1 MNKMGCK
8 ASRQTIDPASLE
20 APNLVGTNSGSGNG
34 TDVVSGVTNGG
45 DGEYNEA
52 RSDSEVLFRPPIALF
67 EQTGTTSSSPFSSRM
82 VRNRLSSRTGRLG
95 GANTGSFSLAVDPYD
110 EGDNLNQ
117 LRSEMM
123 TLERMFQTLLE
134 SQRSGSSLESNR
146 TGYPP
151 ASTRTIKNLPTIV
164 VSKRDLE
171 DGCNK
176 ECSVCFLEFNVNDKV
191 SRLQCGHFFH
201 PECVNEWLQKKCTC
215 PICRWELETED
226 QLFEVDRIE
235 RMKSRKIRVKD
246 HELDR
251 LCIEGLQEMAGTKG
265 VKNRAKLIKTIKSL
279 SNIDVVTRPQ
289 DKELEYEEKKHEEEE
304 KVEISNVNHP
314 ATTCN

>member
-1 MNKMGCK
+1 MGCK

-20 APNLVGTNSGSGNG
+20 APNRVRTNSASGNG
-34 TDVVSGVTNGG
+34 ADTDVSVYVPVSGE
-45 DGEYNEA
+45 GEYSES
-52 RSDSEVLFRPPIALF
+52 RSNSEVLFRPPWGMSLLSF
-67 EQTGTTSSSPFSSRM
+67 QRD
-82 VRNRLSSRTGRLG
+82 RLARPNAR
-95 GANTGSFSLAVDPYD
+95 SFNLVVDPHD
-110 EGDNLNQ
+110 DVNNINQ
-117 LRSEMM
+117 LRTEML
-123 TLERMFQTLLE
+123 TLERMFQTLLD
-134 SQRSGSSLESNR
+134 SQRSGSPLGGNR
-146 TGYPP
+146 SAYPP
-151 ASTRTIKNLPTIV
+151 ASTQTIKNLPTIV

-176 ECSVCFLEFNVNDKV
+176 ECSICFLDFNVNDKV

-201 PECVNEWLQKKCTC
+201 TECVNEWLQKKCTC

-226 QLFEVDRIE
+226 EIFEIDRIE

-279 SNIDVVTRPQ
+279 SNIDVITHPK
-289 DKELEYEEKKHEEEE
+289 DKELKCKNKKQEEEE
-304 KVEISNVNHP
+304 KVEISNANHP
-314 ATTCN
+314 ATTCK